1 MGNKDGKALLPHAR
15 HSWPPLPQKV
25 QVLYNGQ
32 MKEMTKTSPG
42 QWETDSWTYVKLS
55 TFYDPIGY
63 YSRNRKEYAVFQL
76 TLEFKDT
83 RFAEGER
90 QVLTHL
96 SKLLDTQSMAD
107 VTFIL
112 NNEKIGAH
120 SAIVVSASPVI
131 CAMLENGYFEEGRTK
146 TVKIDD
152 IEPAV
157 FKEMLRYLYTG
168 RAPKLDEAAMTEPL
182 FLAADKYQIE
192 ALKHLCEQNLMK
204 NLNVKSVVHYLVLAH
219 LYTAPQLLE
228 ASLMLMEIHKKEV
241 KACPEWKK
249 LMKNYPDLFF
259 LAANRMIG

>member
-1 MGNKDGKALLPHAR
+1 MKELVSTGHGTWAAV
-15 HSWPPLPQKV
+15 SWPYIKTTYERYIQDIDCGYEFANFKLIV
-25 QVLYNGQ
+25 
-32 MKEMTKTSPG
+32 EFTEKTS
-42 QWETDSWTYVKLS
+42 
-55 TFYDPIGY
+55 
-63 YSRNRKEYAVFQL
+63 
-76 TLEFKDT
+76 
-83 RFAEGER
+83 FAEGER
-90 QVLTHL
+90 HVLTHL

-131 CAMLENGYFEEGRTK
+131 CAMLENGNFEEGRTK
-146 TVKIDD
+146 TVKIED

-182 FLAADKYQIE
+182 LLAADKYQIE
-192 ALKHLCEQNLMK
+192 ALKDLCEQNLMK
-204 NLNVKSVVHYLVLAH
+204 KLNVKSVVHYLVLAH

-241 KACPEWKK
+241 KACPEWKE

>member
-1 MGNKDGKALLPHAR
+1 MGNKTDGKALSASRKP
-15 HSWPPLPQKV
+15 WPPLPQKV

-32 MKEMTKTSPG
+32 MKEMTETRPG
-42 QWETDSWTYVKLS
+42 QWETDSWTYIKVS

-63 YSRNRKEYAVFQL
+63 YSRKRNTYAVFQL
-76 TLEFKDT
+76 TLKFYET
-83 RFAEGER
+83 SFAEGER
-90 QVLTHL
+90 QVLTNL

-152 IEPAV
+152 IDPLV

-168 RAPKLDEAAMTEPL
+168 RAPKLDEDAMTEPL

-192 ALKHLCEQNLMK
+192 ALKNCCEQRLIK
-204 NLNVKSVVHYLVLAH
+204 KLNVKSVVHYLVVAY
-219 LYTAPQLLE
+219 LYIAPQLLE
-228 ASLMLMEIHKKEV
+228 ASLMLMEINKKEV
-241 KACPEWKK
+241 KAYPEWKE
-249 LMKNYPDLFF
+249 LNKNYPDLFF
-259 LAANRMIG
+259 QAANRMIG